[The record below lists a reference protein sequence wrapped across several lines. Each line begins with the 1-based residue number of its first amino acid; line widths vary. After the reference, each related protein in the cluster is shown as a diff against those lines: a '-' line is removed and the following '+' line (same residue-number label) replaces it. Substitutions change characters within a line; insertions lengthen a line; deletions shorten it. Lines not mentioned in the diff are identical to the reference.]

1 MLFSNRGTPN
11 GYRHTNGY
19 TSHSFRW
26 VNKDGEAFW
35 VKLHFKTDSGNESL
49 TGAEAEELRKTNP
62 DHAT

>member
-35 VKLHFKTDSGNESL
+35 VKLHFKTDAGNESL
-49 TGAEAEELRKTNP
+49 TGA
-62 DHAT
+62 